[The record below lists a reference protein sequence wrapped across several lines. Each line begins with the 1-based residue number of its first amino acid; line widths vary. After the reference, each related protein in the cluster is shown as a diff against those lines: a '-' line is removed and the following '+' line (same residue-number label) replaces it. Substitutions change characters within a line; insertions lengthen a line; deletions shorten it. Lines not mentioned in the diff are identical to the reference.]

1 MRGIA
6 QKTDTTMK
14 ACIYIKRSR
23 GRGRGATLSLLKHCL
38 SEGRGK
44 KEINDGKSRVVAA
57 DSYGLAGA
65 VDASK
70 PGELRDNLLRQNHDG
85 KSKEVAKHVVLSV
98 EDTIDPAARRAAI
111 RVLRRLASEFLK
123 MYAPGCAALA
133 FAHNDRRH
141 PHLHLIIANSDG
153 ARALHWQPKM
163 LRQMQSMEWLSRDLQ
178 TIVQSG
184 RKKSRKVSHE
194 PYPGAKLTLAAELAQ
209 LPREELEKISW
220 EIRGNTRVFTYKG
233 RRVRERTVERERTKL
248 NYETTKN
255 KPTADIP
262 SGTAGTS
269 RTAAPR
275 EEATIG
281 RGDQPDV
288 ATALAVASEHRPG
301 AGSNSATH
309 QLVVALGQL
318 EKERERRNNRIDA
331 PEITGI

>member
-6 QKTDTTMK
+6 QKVDESMK

-70 PGELRDNLLRQNHDG
+70 PGELRNNLLRQNHDG
-85 KSKEVAKHVVLSV
+85 KSKEVAKHVVLSI

-111 RVLRRLASEFLK
+111 RVLRRLAFEFLK
-123 MYAPGCAALA
+123 VYAPGCAALA
-133 FAHNDRRH
+133 FAHNDRKH

-163 LRQMQSMEWLSRDLQ
+163 LRQMQSMEWLSKDLQ

-184 RKKSRKVSHE
+184 RKKSRNVSHE
-194 PYPGAKLTLAAELAQ
+194 PYPDAKLTLAAELAAMQ
-209 LPREELEKISW
+209 KEELEKISW
-220 EIRGNTRVFTYKG
+220 EIRGNTRVFLYKG

-248 NYETTKN
+248 NYETGKN

-262 SGTAGTS
+262 PGTTGTSGTS
-269 RTAAPR
+269 DPR

-281 RGDQPDV
+281 RGNQPAG
-288 ATALAVASEHRPG
+288 ATALAVTNEHRPG

-309 QLVVALGQL
+309 QLVATLGRLQ
-318 EKERERRNNRIDA
+318 KERRRRNNRIDA
-331 PEITGI
+331 PEIT